1 MNNEYSR
8 IVRSAMRKRLTAKES
23 EAIARLE
30 QKEAEYDSK
39 ICELEAVKAAL
50 NEKAAELAKTQA
62 LLEAERIETEKKI
75 AVFREQ
81 YEYYCELEEKL
92 NALNKKI
99 TTSYSTQDI
108 ATYLNQIIKD
118 FNQNTESDSEIA
130 SYVINNMDVDLKV
143 RIYGDE
149 ENSLRFTAPNIT
161 ETSEDSLSS
170 IKITVQ
176 AVPK

>member
-1 MNNEYSR
+1 MSKEYSS
-8 IVRSAMRKRLTAKES
+8 IVRSAMKKRLTAIERD
-23 EAIARLE
+23 AISRLE

-39 ICELEAVKAAL
+39 ICELEAVKAIL
-50 NEKAAELAKTQA
+50 NEKAAELARAQA

-75 AVFREQ
+75 AVFKEQ
-81 YEYYCELEEKL
+81 YENYRELEDKL
-92 NALNKKI
+92 SALNKKI

-108 ATYLNQIIKD
+108 ATYLNQIIRD
-118 FNQNTESDSEIA
+118 FNQSTESDSEIA

-149 ENSLRFTAPNIT
+149 KDSLRFTAPSIT
-161 ETSEDSLSS
+161 ETTEDSLSS
-170 IKITVQ
+170 IKISVQ